1 MAEGKK
7 GFVLY
12 CDLLAMVSKLPDD
25 KAGILF
31 KTILGYVNDLNPE
44 PDDILIQVAFEP
56 IKQQL
61 KRDLKDWESERCKRS
76 EAGKKGMKSRWE
88 NITKHNSVINP
99 ITNITDTVKVTV
111 TDTVKVKRVNR
122 AFSPPT
128 QDEVVNELNK
138 NLDDFTAMAEAAKFV
153 DFYSSN
159 GWKVGKNPMKDW
171 KSAVRNW
178 VRNIG
183 KFSIK
188 KIADGKLGTSEA
200 RINRAANW

>member
-1 MAEGKK
+1 
-7 GFVLY
+7 
-12 CDLLAMVSKLPDD
+12 
-25 KAGILF
+25 
-31 KTILGYVNDLNPE
+31 
-44 PDDILIQVAFEP
+44 
-56 IKQQL
+56 
-61 KRDLKDWESERCKRS
+61 
-76 EAGKKGMKSRWE
+76 
-88 NITKHNSVINP
+88 
-99 ITNITDTVKVTV
+99 
-111 TDTVKVKRVNR
+111 VNR